1 MSGQGREHRS
11 EERARSGGPRGS
23 EPSST
28 VSGNG
33 RRELTTAVLGAV
45 LAGALA
51 LVAGGQSWAMVT
63 AQRRAPLPPVSAGLS
78 GAEAAPLVPAA
89 GLVLLAAAVAVLAV
103 RGAAR
108 VAVGLLVVVAG
119 GTLAWSGVR
128 ALSGAL
134 DDAGRDLP
142 GLAGGTVS
150 SISADVSSSWPV
162 LAVLA
167 GLVAVATGGFVVL
180 RGRTWPAM
188 GRRYE
193 RTDAASPASS
203 APARPRTDEDR
214 AVDAWKALDR
224 GEDPTVAPGRDV

>member
-1 MSGQGREHRS
+1 MSD
-11 EERARSGGPRGS
+11 A
-23 EPSST
+23 
-28 VSGNG
+28 NG

-51 LVAGGQSWAMVT
+51 LIAGGQAWATVT
-63 AQRRAPLPPVSAGLS
+63 AQRRAPLPPVSAGFS

-89 GLVLLAAAVAVLAV
+89 GLVLLAAAVALLAV
-103 RGAAR
+103 RGAGR
-108 VAVGLLVVVAG
+108 VAVGLLAVVAG
-119 GTLAWSGVR
+119 AALAWSGFR
-128 ALSGAL
+128 ALTGGL
-134 DDAGRDLP
+134 DDAGSDLP

-150 SISADVSSSWPV
+150 GTAADVSVTWPV

-167 GLVAVATGGFVVL
+167 GLVAVVTGALAVL

-193 RTDAASPASS
+193 RTDAAPAAAA
-203 APARPRTDEDR
+203 APVREKTDEDR

-224 GEDPTVAPGRDV
+224 GEDPTEAPGRDV